1 MSYAATAAL
10 QSAVFGA
17 LTADVNVSGLTDGAI
32 YDALPA
38 GAVPSIYVRLGAERA
53 RDASDKTGSG
63 AVHDFPV
70 TVVTDAAG
78 YHVAKQI
85 AAAISDA
92 LVDAN
97 LTLTRGSLIALNF
110 LRARARRIENTREI
124 EVWFRA
130 RIDTT
135 DA

>member
-10 QSAVFGA
+10 QSAVYGA
-17 LTADVNVSGLTDGAI
+17 LAADPEVSTLTGGAI
-32 YDALPA
+32 YDALPT
-38 GAVPSIYVRLGAERA
+38 GAVPSIYIRLGAERV

-85 AAAISDA
+85 AAAVSDA
-92 LVDAN
+92 LVDAD
-97 LTLTRGSLIALNF
+97 LTLARGALTALNF
-110 LRARARRIENTREI
+110 LRARARRVSDTREI

-130 RIDTT
+130 RIDTS

>member
-10 QSAVFGA
+10 QAAVYSALV
-17 LTADVNVSGLTDGAI
+17 ADAEVSGMADGAI

-38 GAVPSIYVRLGAERA
+38 GPVPSTYIRLGAERV

-70 TVVTDAAG
+70 TIVTDAAG
-78 YHVAKQI
+78 YHAAKQI

-92 LVDAN
+92 LIDAD
-97 LTLTRGSLIALNF
+97 LSLTRGSLTALNF
-110 LRARARRIENTREI
+110 LRARARRVADTREI

-130 RIDTT
+130 RIDTS

>member
-10 QSAVFGA
+10 QTAVYGA
-17 LTADVNVSGLTDGAI
+17 LAADAEVSGLTSGAI
-32 YDALPA
+32 YDALPV
-38 GAVPSIYVRLGAERA
+38 GSVPSTYIRLGAERV

-78 YHVAKQI
+78 YQVAKQI

-92 LVDAN
+92 LIDAD
-97 LTLTRGSLIALNF
+97 LSLTRGSLTALNF
-110 LRARARRIENTREI
+110 LRARARRVADTREI
-124 EVWFRA
+124 EIWFRA
-130 RIDTT
+130 RIDTS

>member
-10 QSAVFGA
+10 QSAVYGA
-17 LTADVNVSGLTDGAI
+17 LTADTLVNGLTGGAI
-32 YDALPA
+32 YDALPS
-38 GAVPSIYVRLGAERA
+38 GAVPSIYIRLGAERV

-70 TVVTDAAG
+70 TVVTESAG
-78 YHVAKQI
+78 YQVGKQI

-92 LVDAN
+92 LIDAD
-97 LTLTRGSLIALNF
+97 LPLTRGSLMALNF
-110 LRARARRIENTREI
+110 LRARARRVDNTREI